1 MGLKTANEEFSISI
15 PRLGIKDILLG
26 DSPAQGDL
34 DREGIMHL
42 TADTGL
48 PYQRGS
54 NTYIVGH
61 AGDFNANRIPNPFK
75 TSRTF
80 VREILSPS
88 ATPRVVAT
96 TTASTTAS
104 SSTLQTY
111 GLPNP

>member
-1 MGLKTANEEFSISI
+1 MGLKPANEEFSISI
-15 PRLGIKDILLG
+15 QRLGIRDILLG
-26 DSPAQGDL
+26 DSPAQGHL

-42 TADTGL
+42 TDTGF

-104 SSTLQTY
+104 SLTLQT
-111 GLPNP
+111 